1 MTVVWLWIAFL
12 GLVFF
17 MLALDLGVFNR
28 KAHVMSIGEA
38 VKWTIVWVV
47 MALLFNVGVY
57 FIYEHNLGGIATMF
71 HDSGVHCGKTAAC
84 EFLTGYLVEK
94 SLSLDNIFVI
104 SLIFSAFGI
113 PQIYQHRVLFWG
125 ILSALVLR
133 GVMIGAGAAMM
144 ERFDW
149 MIYVFAGLLFV
160 TAVKM
165 MFSHHADVNTDKNM
179 LIRLTKRFFP
189 VTDRILNEHFFVK
202 VDGRW
207 MITPL
212 LLALFVIETSDVIF
226 AVDSIPAIFG
236 ITHDPFIV
244 FTSNIFALLGL
255 RSLYF
260 ALAAM
265 IEKFRFL
272 KVSLVLILLYVS
284 VKMLC
289 AAYFKEQIHHGELF
303 GMNGGDLLTLVSL
316 GVIVGIMTI
325 GILASIYL
333 PAPKNDAKKVV
344 SVKKKALATSQSFY
358 VKQNRLRNQEQRQ
371 KKELRKQ
378 KQQKKLNRRKK

>member
-1 MTVVWLWIAFL
+1 MDTIWLWAGFL
-12 GLVFF
+12 ALVFI

-28 KAHVMSIGEA
+28 KAHVMHIGEA
-38 VKWTIVWVV
+38 LKWTAIWVFT
-47 MALLFNVGVY
+47 ALLFNVAIY
-57 FIYEHNLGGIATMF
+57 FIYEHNLCGIAAQF
-71 HDSGVHCGKTAAC
+71 HTNSGALCGKTAAC

-104 SLIFSAFGI
+104 SLIFSAFGV

-133 GVMIGAGAAMM
+133 GIMIGVGAAMV

-149 MIYVFAGLLFV
+149 MIYVFAGLLFF
-160 TAVKM
+160 TALKM
-165 MFSHHADVNTDKNM
+165 MFSRHEEVHPERNIVVRIVKKF
-179 LIRLTKRFFP
+179 LPLS
-189 VTDRILNEHFFVK
+189 DRILSPNFFVHL
-202 VDGRW
+202 DGRW
-207 MITPL
+207 MMTPL
-212 LLALFVIETSDVIF
+212 LPTLLVIETSDVIF

-272 KVSLVLILLYVS
+272 KASLIFILFYVS
-284 VKMLC
+284 ANV
-289 AAYFKEQIHHGELF
+289 
-303 GMNGGDLLTLVSL
+303 
-316 GVIVGIMTI
+316 
-325 GILASIYL
+325 
-333 PAPKNDAKKVV
+333 
-344 SVKKKALATSQSFY
+344 
-358 VKQNRLRNQEQRQ
+358 
-371 KKELRKQ
+371 
-378 KQQKKLNRRKK
+378 

>member
-1 MTVVWLWIAFL
+1 MNVIWLWIAFL

-28 KAHVMSIGEA
+28 KAHVMGIGEA
-38 VKWTIVWVV
+38 LKWTAVWVF

-57 FIYEHNLGGIATMF
+57 FIYEHNLCGIATMF
-71 HDSGVHCGKTAAC
+71 HETGTHCGKTAAC

-104 SLIFSAFGI
+104 SLIFTSFGI
-113 PQIYQHRVLFWG
+113 PQLYQHRVLFWG
-125 ILSALVLR
+125 ILSALILR
-133 GVMIGAGAAMM
+133 GLMIGLGATLV
-144 ERFDW
+144 EKFDW

-160 TAVKM
+160 TALKM
-165 MFSHHADVNTDKNM
+165 AFSSHEEVDADKNP
-179 LIRLTKRFFP
+179 LIRATKKIFP
-189 VTDRILNEHFFVK
+189 VTDRILNEDFFVK
-202 VDGRW
+202 IDGKW
-207 MITPL
+207 AITPL
-212 LLALFVIETSDVIF
+212 LLALLAIETSDVIF

-272 KVSLVLILLYVS
+272 KASLILILLYVS
-284 VKMLC
+284 LKMIL
-289 AAYFKEQIHHGELF
+289 AAAFKEQIHHSEIC
-303 GMNGGDLLTLVSL
+303 GMNGGDLLTIFSL
-316 GVIVGIMTI
+316 GMILGIMTL
-325 GILASIYL
+325 GILASIFF
-333 PAPKNDAKKVV
+333 P
-344 SVKKKALATSQSFY
+344 
-358 VKQNRLRNQEQRQ
+358 
-371 KKELRKQ
+371 KKEEE
-378 KQQKKLNRRKK
+378 KKEAVENAGTAA

>member
-1 MTVVWLWIAFL
+1 MGVIWLWIGFFV
-12 GLVFF
+12 LVFF

-28 KAHVMSIGEA
+28 KVHVMSIGEA
-38 VKWTIVWVV
+38 LKWTALWIA

-57 FIYEHNLGGIATMF
+57 FIYEHNLFGIAAMF
-71 HDSGVHCGKTAAC
+71 HEAGTHCGKTAFC

-104 SLIFSAFGI
+104 SLIFSSFGV
-113 PQIYQHRVLFWG
+113 PQLYQHRVLFWG

-133 GVMIGAGAAMM
+133 GLMIGLGAAMV

-160 TAVKM
+160 TALKM
-165 MFSHHADVNTDKNM
+165 MFGSEEEVDPQKNP
-179 LIRLTKRFFP
+179 IVRWTKKIFP
-189 VTDRILNEHFFVK
+189 IQDRILNENFFQH

-207 MITPL
+207 VATPL

-265 IEKFRFL
+265 IAKFRFL
-272 KVSLVLILLYVS
+272 KASLVVILLYVS
-284 VKMLC
+284 AKMIVAGL
-289 AAYFKEQIHHGELF
+289 FKEWIATHSF
-303 GMNGGDLLTLVSL
+303 WGMSCGDLLTLASL
-316 GVIVGIMTI
+316 GVIVGVMGI
-325 GILASIYL
+325 GISVSLIF
-333 PAPKNDAKKVV
+333 PAGERGQ
-344 SVKKKALATSQSFY
+344 L
-358 VKQNRLRNQEQRQ
+358 
-371 KKELRKQ
+371 
-378 KQQKKLNRRKK
+378 